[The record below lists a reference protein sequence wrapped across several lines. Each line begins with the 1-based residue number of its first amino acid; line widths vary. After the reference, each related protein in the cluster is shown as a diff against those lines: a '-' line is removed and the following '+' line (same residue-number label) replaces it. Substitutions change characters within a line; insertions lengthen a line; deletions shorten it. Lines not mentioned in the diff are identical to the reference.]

1 MYEHELY
8 HYGVKGM
15 KWGVRKDRKTSGS
28 KRKRSKK
35 EDISKLSDEELKKRT
50 GRMELENRY
59 MNAET
64 NYKKLSNKRLH
75 KGRTILL
82 SILATAG
89 TQIATQYVSK
99 KLGVGITNLESSLS
113 KSADQFNN
121 AQQLRK
127 LGLI

>member
-82 SILATAG
+82 SILATSG

-113 KSADQFNN
+113 KSA
-121 AQQLRK
+121 QQLRK

>member
-99 KLGVGITNLESSLS
+99 KLGVGVTNLETSLS
-113 KSADQFNN
+113 KSVDQFNN

>member
-1 MYEHELY
+1 MYERELY
-8 HYGVKGM
+8 HHGVKGM

-59 MNAET
+59 MNAEA

-99 KLGVGITNLESSLS
+99 KLGVGVTNLETSLS
-113 KSADQFNN
+113 KSVDQFNN